1 MPGLVTHTGN
11 RLEMLLEQLS
21 RDIRAPQSSV
31 FKPEII
37 ITQSPGMARWVA
49 MELAKRQRISANL
62 AFPFPNAFL
71 SMLCERLSLKTAVP
85 EDPFDPTIMTFTIMK
100 KLPACLPRA
109 GYESLRNYFQD
120 DNRQT
125 KLLQLSQRIAFL
137 FDQYLVFRPDTIIE
151 WDSGG
156 QTGENHAWQG
166 DLWRV
171 IATGNEHPHR
181 VSLHQQLINALE
193 NDTRVPDALPER
205 VSVFGISYLPAFHLQ
220 IMTALSRRIPV
231 NWYFL
236 SPCRQYWGE
245 VVSDRDI
252 RRIREKYA
260 HEPLGRTDL
269 HLDQGNP
276 LLASMG
282 TLGRD
287 FLSMIAESG
296 CDVQEHYAAP
306 GRETL
311 LNNVQSDI
319 LDMLDATGAW
329 NKASGDSGQR
339 RASIV
344 PETDNSIEI
353 HVCHSPMREIEVLHD
368 HILDAFQC
376 MPGLKP
382 RDILVMTP
390 DIDTYAPFIQAVFEN
405 SNDPHGSI
413 PFSLADRS
421 GLHQSR
427 IMDAFFTLLD
437 LGRSRMEADK
447 IMGLLDY
454 PALRKQF
461 NLDELDTATI
471 GKWVREL
478 NIRWG
483 IDEEDRKK
491 TAVPFFTENTW
502 KSGLDRLL
510 LGYAMPGQE
519 GRLFAGLRPYDH
531 VEGDQGRLLGSFL
544 EFFACILESI
554 KELQTPKTLH
564 AWATSM
570 HGIVDGMFLEDDTS
584 ESDLTALK
592 KLLGRLEVVQQ
603 LSGFDEPVE
612 VETVAYHLQSELGNA
627 SFGSGFLAGKVTFC
641 AMLPMR
647 SIPFKVI
654 CLIGM
659 HGNAFPRDDSALGF
673 DLMAA
678 HPRRGDRSRRND
690 DKYLFLEAL
699 MSARNKFYISYIGR
713 DIQDNSTISPSVL
726 VSELIDYAGSGYA
739 FPANRLVR
747 QHPLQAFSADY
758 FKGKTD
764 LFSYSEENFT
774 AAAARQSP
782 AKPDKKKALPEPSQA
797 FRSINV
803 EVLGAFYANPTR
815 YFLQNRLGIH
825 LEKASQTPDSS
836 ENFRMGGLETYT
848 AGQESLQFTR
858 SGGHRDDLME
868 QLKARGML
876 PPGRV
881 GEHDFSEIAMESA
894 HLFSRAHALS
904 AGSEPADSPVSLQI
918 GDFTLSGSI
927 PHVHGHGLIH
937 VRFANFN
944 PRDLVQ
950 CWINHLLLCAGMDSH
965 GLQGQ
970 GFYLCRNASAVFET
984 PENCRDILQQL
995 LTSYWDGLSRPLPF
1009 FPKSAYAYAR
1019 ARLIEKK
1026 SQKHALQAAYK
1037 AMQGTRYAP
1046 GEIQEPYVNFFCGD
1060 TIPLD
1065 QRFEA
1070 MSLEVF
1076 EPLFDHYTSTT
1087 VAPPLQLKDAKHL

>member
-1 MPGLVTHTGN
+1 
-11 RLEMLLEQLS
+11 
-21 RDIRAPQSSV
+21 
-31 FKPEII
+31 
-37 ITQSPGMARWVA
+37 
-49 MELAKRQRISANL
+49 MELANRQRISANL
-62 AFPFPNAFL
+62 TFPFPNAFL
-71 SMLCERLSLKTAVP
+71 SMLCERLSLKTAAP
-85 EDPFDPTIMTFTIMK
+85 EDPFDPTIMAFTIMK
-100 KLPACLPRA
+100 KLPACLSRS
-109 GYESLRNYFQD
+109 GYETLRYYFQD
-120 DNRQT
+120 DKRQT
-125 KLLQLSQRIAFL
+125 KLLQLSQRIAHL
-137 FDQYLVFRPDTIIE
+137 FDQYLVFRPDTITG
-151 WDSGG
+151 WDRGRQTG
-156 QTGENHAWQG
+156 QTDAWQG
-166 DLWRV
+166 DLWRA
-171 IATGNEHPHR
+171 IAAGNEHLHR
-181 VSLHQQLINALE
+181 VSLHKQLIAALE
-193 NDTRVPDALPER
+193 NDTRASDALPER
-205 VSVFGISYLPAFHLQ
+205 VSVFGISYLPAFHLE
-220 IMTALSRRIPV
+220 IMTALSKRIPV

-296 CDVQEHYAAP
+296 CDVQEHYATP

-311 LNNVQSDI
+311 LNSVQSDI
-319 LDMLDATGAW
+319 LDMLDATNRSNMA
-329 NKASGDSGQR
+329 AGDSGQPR
-339 RASIV
+339 ESIV

-353 HVCHSPMREIEVLHD
+353 HVCHSPMREIEILHD

-376 MPGLKP
+376 MPDLKP

-405 SNDPHGSI
+405 SIDAHGSI

-421 GLHQSR
+421 DPFQSR

-447 IMGLLDY
+447 IIGLLDY
-454 PALRKQF
+454 PALRKKF
-461 NLDELDTATI
+461 NMDEPDTATI

-483 IDEEDRKK
+483 VDEDDRKK

-519 GRLFAGLRPYDH
+519 RNLFAGLLPYDH

-544 EFFACILESI
+544 EFFTCVLKSI
-554 KELQTPKTLH
+554 KELQSPKTLH
-564 AWATSM
+564 AWATTM
-570 HGIVDGMFLEDDTS
+570 HGIVDGMFLADDTS
-584 ESDLTALK
+584 ERELTAVK
-592 KLLGRLEVVQQ
+592 RLLGRLEAVQQ
-603 LSGFDEPVE
+603 VSGFDEPVE
-612 VETVAYHLQSELGNA
+612 LETVACHLQSELGNA

-659 HGNAFPRDDSALGF
+659 HGTAFPRDDSALGF

-678 HPRRGDRSRRND
+678 HPKRGDRSRRND

-699 MSARNKFYISYIGR
+699 VSARNKFYISYIGR
-713 DIQDNSTISPSVL
+713 DIQDNSPISPSVV
-726 VSELIDYAGSGYA
+726 VSELIDYVGSGYA
-739 FPANRLVR
+739 FPEDRLVR

-758 FKGKTD
+758 FNGRPD
-764 LFSYSEENFT
+764 LFSYSAENFT
-774 AAAARQSP
+774 AAVAARQPP
-782 AKPDKKKALPEPSQA
+782 ARPDPKKALPEPSKA
-797 FRSINV
+797 FRNIDV
-803 EVLGAFYANPTR
+803 KTLGDFYANPTK
-815 YFLQNRLGIH
+815 YFLQNRLGIY
-825 LEKASQTPDSS
+825 LEKESTTPDSS

-848 AGQESLQFTR
+848 AGQESLQWAR
-858 SGGHRDDLME
+858 SGRHRNELMK
-868 QLKARGML
+868 QLRARGML
-876 PPGRV
+876 PPGRI

-894 HLFSRAHALS
+894 NLVSRANTLS
-904 AGSEPADSPVSLQI
+904 AGMEPADSPVSLRI
-918 GDFTLSGSI
+918 GEFGISGSI
-927 PHVHGHGLIH
+927 PHVQGHGLVH

-944 PRDLVQ
+944 PRDLVL
-950 CWINHLLLCAGMDSH
+950 CWINHLLLCAGIDSP
-965 GLQGQ
+965 GLEKQ
-970 GFYLCRNASAVFET
+970 GFYLCRNASVVFEP
-984 PENCRDILQQL
+984 PENCRSVLHQL
-995 LTSYWDGLSRPLPF
+995 LTSYWDGLARPLPF

-1019 ARLIEKK
+1019 SRLIDKK
-1026 SQKHALQAAYK
+1026 SPKHSLQAAYK
-1037 AMQGTRYAP
+1037 QMQGTRYTP
-1046 GEIQEPYVNFFCGD
+1046 GEIQEPYVNFYCGD
-1060 TIPLD
+1060 TLPLD
-1065 QRFEA
+1065 ERFET

-1076 EPLFDHYTSTT
+1076 EPLFDHHTSSS